1 MSEDGLRKREDVL
14 VLGEEVFTSASL
26 EEVFAPEEKEAKRG
40 RSLHRGGGRLAVA
53 KEVVATKEG
62 VDGYGASNGEKH
74 I

>member
-1 MSEDGLRKREDVL
+1 M
-14 VLGEEVFTSASL
+14 FTSASL
-26 EEVFAPEEKEAKRG
+26 EEVSVLEEEEAKLG
-40 RSLHRGGGRLAVA
+40 QSLQRGGARLAVA